1 MLILNDP
8 ALVNRISDSDI
19 RSLAQQRFS
28 EICASEP
35 YDYDTHG
42 YMIVVDPGDS
52 VEVLEQEIGWPI
64 FRNFLDDTRFGE
76 PDFSPPFE
84 VLEEH
89 ASCYEMVFILSDGDS
104 GIAILIP
111 KHPGIDADLLA
122 MCAEYAVPA
131 TAATALA
138 QS

>member
-8 ALVNRISDSDI
+8 ALANHIPDSDI

-28 EICASEP
+28 EICAGEP
-35 YDYDTHG
+35 YDSDLHG
-42 YMIVVDPGDS
+42 YMIVVEPGDS

-64 FRNFLDDTRFGE
+64 LRNIFDDTRYGE

-89 ASCYEMVFILSDGDS
+89 ASCYEMVFILSDGGS
-104 GIAILIP
+104 GIATIIP